1 MFKNNIFNWAHSSI
15 KRRHPEWNKVC
26 PHCKRKSF
34 SPLIDTRTERPV
46 DDKNCGICDHKDSCG
61 YKMGYAE
68 WKEKYGPK
76 QGALYKTESP
86 EMKLQRLKESREAN
100 RAFLQRKAEEKA
112 NSFDPYRTTQPPK
125 VQEYLD
131 CMMERCLQM
140 HIPNNTLMD
149 YLYNM
154 TSKEKAEA
162 VFDLYLIGSTKK
174 REVIYWQV
182 DRYKRVR
189 TGKIMD
195 YNRDGHRKKEK
206 NATWVHCQDF
216 ARLETKEQ
224 LAPQCLFGEHLIGNL
239 IANPPKDGK
248 KIVIGLVEAEKTAI
262 IASIYYPEVI
272 WVATGSKYNFT
283 EKMLEVIK
291 PFDVAVYPDTDA
303 LDEWRQKMEAL
314 KRNGY
319 HLYMPPQ
326 YEALCEKYREKKW
339 DLVDMWQNGII
350 ALRV

>member
-1 MFKNNIFNWAHSSI
+1 
-15 KRRHPEWNKVC
+15 
-26 PHCKRKSF
+26 
-34 SPLIDTRTERPV
+34 
-46 DDKNCGICDHKDSCG
+46 
-61 YKMGYAE
+61 
-68 WKEKYGPK
+68 
-76 QGALYKTESP
+76 
-86 EMKLQRLKESREAN
+86 
-100 RAFLQRKAEEKA
+100 
-112 NSFDPYRTTQPPK
+112 
-125 VQEYLD
+125 
-131 CMMERCLQM
+131 
-140 HIPNNTLMD
+140 
-149 YLYNM
+149 
-154 TSKEKAEA
+154 
-162 VFDLYLIGSTKK
+162 
-174 REVIYWQV
+174 
-182 DRYKRVR
+182 
-189 TGKIMD
+189 MD